1 MLDEAMLF
9 VRAIISCVTCFI
21 TFNFT
26 VVLNIGKIVCF
37 AEEDSENQKCN
48 LQNVIQRITGLT
60 RVSVLTTIPRCIL
73 THRCGETGIEAALPV
88 RDSEFA
94 SVFCPQTR

>member
-9 VRAIISCVTCFI
+9 MRAIISRVTCFI

-48 LQNVIQRITGLT
+48 LQNVMQWVTGLT
-60 RVSVLTTIPRCIL
+60 P
-73 THRCGETGIEAALPV
+73 
-88 RDSEFA
+88 EFL
-94 SVFCPQTR
+94 S